1 MALGSGC
8 IHHILLFFFAL
19 ALRESEFPSIFDFLT
34 ILLDKGRPQSVGLVR
49 YSNKITFEAKSLHS
63 IDARVRLLEPAQLF
77 LHTAP
82 AGRIKEQT

>member
-1 MALGSGC
+1 MARGC
-8 IHHILLFFFAL
+8 GVCSSQPAVFFAL

-82 AGRIKEQT
+82 AGRTKEQT